1 MNRHRQVNKLLPAFV
16 LDELDESQASQV
28 RGHVAQC
35 PSCRQDLERLET
47 LLAHAAHLGEQS
59 VDSQQCESAGRR
71 VLSAATQEQTEQPRL
86 GFEPGGAAIW
96 RLVMRSGTTKLAVAA
111 LIVLAVALALYT
123 FAGGG
128 ATNAYAQVV
137 DLLHNARTLSFS
149 VVNKTGV
156 ATMPTVRTQIL
167 FKEPGYMRTSTA
179 DGFVT
184 ILHASGGE
192 VRGLN
197 LIPLQKKYMTF
208 EFSNMPD
215 KDKSDGGPY
224 VSLEKLRALPNQA
237 DEALGPKRIDGL
249 TLEGYR
255 VHETDATITVWVD
268 PKTGEPARV
277 EMEFAAAPGM
287 DMILSDF
294 QVDVQLDDSLFSL
307 DPPAGYEPMGIDLQA
322 NVDEVGEQDF
332 VDFLRLW
339 SSWTVDHTF
348 PPTVGGT
355 EIAKIA
361 FQMAREGKFVGPM
374 APGYETN
381 QQQVMYDGMLFIGKL
396 PAGTWRYAGQNVSF
410 GDAETPIFWYRPE
423 GASLYRVI
431 YADLSVKS
439 VEPEDLP
446 R

>member
-1 MNRHRQVNKLLPAFV
+1 M
-16 LDELDESQASQV
+16 
-28 RGHVAQC
+28 
-35 PSCRQDLERLET
+35 
-47 LLAHAAHLGEQS
+47 
-59 VDSQQCESAGRR
+59 
-71 VLSAATQEQTEQPRL
+71 
-86 GFEPGGAAIW
+86 
-96 RLVMRSGTTKLAVAA
+96 AVAA
-111 LIVLAVALALYT
+111 LITVAVAFGLYT
-123 FAGGG
+123 FIGGG

-137 DLLHNARTLSFS
+137 DLLHNAHTLTFS
-149 VVNKTGV
+149 IVNQTGV
-156 ATMPTVRTQIL
+156 VSMPTVRTEIA

-184 ILHASGGE
+184 IVHASGGT

-215 KDKSDGGPY
+215 KDKPDGGPY

-237 DEALGPKRIDGL
+237 DEALGPKRIDGR

-255 VHETDATITVWVD
+255 VHETDTTTTVWVD

-287 DMILSDF
+287 NMILSDF
-294 QVDVQLDDSLFSL
+294 QVDVPLDDSLFSL
-307 DPPAGYEPMGIDLQA
+307 DPPAGYEPMGVDLRA
-322 NVDEVGEQDF
+322 NVDEVDEKDF
-332 VDFLRLW
+332 IELLHLW
-339 SSWTVDHTF
+339 SNWTVDHTF
-348 PPTVGGT
+348 LPTVSGT

-396 PAGTWRYAGQNVSF
+396 PAGTWRYAGQNVPF
-410 GDAETPIFWYRPE
+410 GDPQTPIFWYRPE
-423 GASLYRVI
+423 GSPTWRVI
-431 YADLSVKS
+431 YANLHVADVA
-439 VEPEDLP
+439 PEDLP
-446 R
+446 D